1 MHGARDRLTLHLVG
15 GQVEI
20 KTTQDTPDG
29 GSLQKAADFVHA
41 FILGAD
47 FLGIVFGTLRFSKN
61 AILWLLFIPPQGLSP
76 RTLTKAI
83 NFSDVLATIQ

>member
-1 MHGARDRLTLHLVG
+1 MRDRLTLHLVG

-20 KTTQDTPDG
+20 KTTKDTPDG

-47 FLGIVFGTLRFSKN
+47 FLGIFSAACASQKSN
-61 AILWLLFIPPQGLSP
+61 PVASHKPSP
-76 RTLTKAI
+76 R
-83 NFSDVLATIQ
+83 NFFKDSNKSH

>member
-1 MHGARDRLTLHLVG
+1 MRDRLTLHLVG

-20 KTTQDTPDG
+20 KTTKDTPDG

-47 FLGIVFGTLRFSKN
+47 FLGFFF
-61 AILWLLFIPPQGLSP
+61 AAALLN
-76 RTLTKAI
+76 K
-83 NFSDVLATIQ
+83 